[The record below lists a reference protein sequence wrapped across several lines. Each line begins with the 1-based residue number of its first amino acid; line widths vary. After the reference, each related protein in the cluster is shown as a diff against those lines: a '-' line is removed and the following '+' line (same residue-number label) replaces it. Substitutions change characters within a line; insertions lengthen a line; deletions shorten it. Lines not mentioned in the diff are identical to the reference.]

1 MIMPKFIEESVA
13 EMHRLSQELHG
24 GLYAPN
30 STEFEAY
37 ATKGTSRKAIS
48 RKAISRK
55 FGKWES
61 FVAYCGLQSAPSR
74 AYYYQAAK
82 DRGES
87 GYQAVKKRTAGTMAK
102 LDEKL
107 PIVIDEMKAERK
119 QERDLLFCD
128 AGFTCKEPTVKT
140 IYCWRQHKYVPVQA
154 YELI

>member
-13 EMHRLSQELHG
+13 EMHRLSQELHN

-37 ATKGTSRKAIS
+37 STKGNSRKAIN
-48 RKAISRK
+48 RK
-55 FGKWES
+55 FGRWES

-119 QERDLLFCD
+119 QEKELLFRD
-128 AGFTCKEPTVKT
+128 AGFTCKEPKEKE

-154 YELI
+154 FELI